1 MSAGDDLWDV
11 PRPMATEV
19 DPRLLARL
27 AVFRRRRRGD
37 DVFPADGARM
47 LHQGGLGANP
57 ALARRARDAPDRSPL
72 FLVPGTGS
80 IHLVTRGGSGSGDDI
95 DHALGGESIE
105 FRDCV
110 GPRGG
115 RILGLLPDDASGVR
129 VTLTDGQVV
138 PLAVEG
144 NVYAYDFPK
153 EERAVPRHLD
163 LRLGGRPLRV
173 RPPIPDDFV
182 RTRCGPP
189 EWHGET

>member
-1 MSAGDDLWDV
+1 MDAGDDPWGA

-19 DPRLLARL
+19 DPRLVARL
-27 AVFRRRRRGD
+27 AVFRRPRRDD

-47 LHQGGLGANP
+47 LHHSGLGANP
-57 ALARRARDAPDRSPL
+57 ALARKARDAPDGSPL

-80 IHLVTRGGSGSGDDI
+80 IHLVGRGGSGGGDDI
-95 DHALGGESIE
+95 DHALGGDDIG

-115 RILGLLPDDASGVR
+115 RILGLLPDDASDVT
-129 VTLTDGQVV
+129 VTLADGTVI
-138 PLAVEG
+138 PLAAEG

-153 EERAVPRHLD
+153 EERAVPRHVD
-163 LRLGGRPLRV
+163 LRLDGVARRLRA
-173 RPPIPDDFV
+173 PIPDDFV

-189 EWHGET
+189 EWRGEA